1 MKHIKLYEEFVNE
14 AKTIQQKHYDG
25 LVKSSTKAIKSW
37 EQELKSAPT
46 NKKEY
51 IEDRIDT
58 IARILANDINNQ
70 KHADAAAAS
79 ELGYDDPKV
88 IQMDLANAE
97 EFLADREEVAN
108 AIQDKI
114 KKGEYQS
121 VTVASNLVGSESDL
135 KSNLKEVNDTIK
147 SLKTRIADLTKKL
160 G

>member
-14 AKTIQQKHYDG
+14 SKTIQQKHYDS
-25 LVKSSTKAIKSW
+25 LVKSATKALKSW

-46 NKKEY
+46 DKKDY

-58 IARILANDINNQ
+58 IARILANDTNLQ
-70 KHADAAAAS
+70 AHADAAAAT

-88 IQMDLANAE
+88 IQMDLDAAE
-97 EFLADREEVAN
+97 EFLADREEVAK

-135 KSNLKEVNDTIK
+135 KSNLKEIEATIK